1 MRRKSAA
8 HHTVKVAVP
17 GGCCLVNDAAVNGEA
32 CTLVA
37 ADGKFVLSKY
47 RFLKDVIKNRQIRK
61 DLAVILSRQPYSFW
75 SEWRESNSR
84 PLEPHSSALPNCA
97 TPGRTGLS
105 QISLYII
112 TDCAEN
118 VNTLHHKKLRILT
131 FLIFM
136 DYAAT
141 VVAVPKVPIVDQLDP
156 KFTTKQKPPDP

>member
-1 MRRKSAA
+1 MPLRYGSNPLGGDCFYVAGRACPAPTAGANLYIQKSRAQKDSA
-8 HHTVKVAVP
+8 FAVSDSH
-17 GGCCLVNDAAVNGEA
+17 L
-32 CTLVA
+32 
-37 ADGKFVLSKY
+37 
-47 RFLKDVIKNRQIRK
+47 
-61 DLAVILSRQPYSFW
+61 W

-105 QISLYII
+105 QISLSII

-118 VNTLHHKKLRILT
+118 VNTLPHKKLRILT
-131 FLIFM
+131 FLILM

-141 VVAVPKVPIVDQLDP
+141 VAAVPKVPIVDQLDP

>member
-1 MRRKSAA
+1 MRLPTDALTIYKQQKSRIREDSAF
-8 HHTVKVAVP
+8 AVSDSH
-17 GGCCLVNDAAVNGEA
+17 L
-32 CTLVA
+32 
-37 ADGKFVLSKY
+37 
-47 RFLKDVIKNRQIRK
+47 
-61 DLAVILSRQPYSFW
+61 W

-105 QISLYII
+105 RISLYII
-112 TDCAEN
+112 TDRAEN

-136 DYAAT
+136 DYDAA
-141 VVAVPKVPIVDQLDP
+141 VAAVPKVPIVDQLDP